1 MLKSIIT
8 SISTF
13 FLEYRIARM
22 YVEQNLNSLFKLDD
36 AAREQIIRKMSLDAR
51 FGPVYDK
58 RAISK
63 VYDENSA
70 NSYFHKEYD
79 TKTYKKFQ
87 RIYEDATLAMISME
101 RAVYKS
107 LKGQCPEVSIS
118 AFNGPDNTI
127 TVQFDTKELCRT
139 LLANKNLYAN
149 DDEIRQEFVKFYAHY
164 QPQLSAIIRR
174 KHGFE

>member
-1 MLKSIIT
+1 MLKSIIA
-8 SISTF
+8 SISIF
-13 FLEYRIARM
+13 FLEYRTARL
-22 YVEQNLNSLFKLDD
+22 YAEKNLHDLFKMDD
-36 AAREQIIRKMSLDAR
+36 ASREQLIRKMSLDAR
-51 FGPVYDK
+51 FGPIYDK

-63 VYDENSA
+63 VYDENNA
-70 NSYFHKEYD
+70 NSYFHREYD

-101 RAVYKS
+101 RAVYKA
-107 LKGQCPEVSIS
+107 LKGQCSEVSIS
-118 AFNGPDNTI
+118 SFAGPDDTI

-139 LLANKNLYAN
+139 LLANKNKYAN
-149 DDEIRQEFVKFYAHY
+149 EDEIRQEFANFYAYY